1 MQYSEDLESKNL
13 NDYFNEELAS
23 KEEIIINYTYPE
35 IRKIVQNNE
44 INSDDKPTELYNYFL
59 KNIYPRMI
67 EMAKLKNNNG
77 NFNLE
82 YAIMNQMGVIIFAMP
97 ETPFAK
103 LFLNEVITNE
113 EEYLELISYLKSF
126 IEDYGL
132 GNISSNKFGFSINFN
147 TNIDYAIDTYYM
159 ELQRLEVLTKTS
171 QKIL

>member
-1 MQYSEDLESKNL
+1 MQYSEELKNL
-13 NDYFNEELAS
+13 NDYLEEELDS
-23 KEEIIINYTYPE
+23 KDQMVINYTYPE
-35 IRKIVQNNE
+35 IRKIVQKNKE
-44 INSDDKPTELYNYFL
+44 NSIDKATNLYNYFI
-59 KNIYPRMI
+59 KEIYPRMI
-67 EMAKLKNNNG
+67 GITKLKTNSG
-77 NFNLE
+77 YFNLE

-103 LFLNEVITNE
+103 LFLNEVVTNE

-159 ELQRLEVLTKTS
+159 ELQRLEVLTKSYQT
-171 QKIL
+171 KYDR